1 MYKAIRQAPQ
11 ARIYFFIARIAL
23 DSVEAGENADH
34 VPIEN
39 RAGLVEGDA
48 ANCARSV
55 GSYSGQLEDIL
66 KGGGKLPAMFRE
78 DDSRRLLHV
87 ANPRVI
93 TESLPQLMN
102 LVRFCRC
109 QRADRWQLKHPPV
122 PEW

>member
-1 MYKAIRQAPQ
+1 MYKAIRQAPKPC
-11 ARIYFFIARIAL
+11 INFFIAGIAL
-23 DSVEAGENADH
+23 DSAEASENPDY

-39 RAGLVEGDA
+39 RAGLVEGNA
-48 ANCARSV
+48 ANCAGGV

-87 ANPRVI
+87 PNPRVV
-93 TESLPQLMN
+93 TEPLPQLMN

-109 QRADRWQLKHPPV
+109 QRADRWQLTHPPV